1 MVASLKIG
9 VAEDELDMREFYQIV
24 IPELGHRLL
33 WAAQNGVELV
43 EFANRARPDL
53 LIVDIKMPLL
63 DGLDAVRSVTRDH
76 PLLVIVVSGHHD
88 QETME
93 RAEAE
98 QLMGYLIKPIREAD
112 LRAAITIATKRF
124 DELQLLREARA
135 RRSAGEAKGQTER
148 VERDPSAD
156 EQREQITQQQ
166 ALKSIAGTGK
176 KRTSDSG
183 RSVTD
188 DRRQQREDGR
198 SSQLRHIPPRK
209 KSLAAVR
216 RHTE

>member
-1 MVASLKIG
+1 MIASLKIG
-9 VAEDELDMREFYQIV
+9 VAEDEFDMREFYQIV

-33 WAAQNGVELV
+33 WVAQNGVELV

-93 RAEAE
+93 RAETE

-112 LRAAITIATKRF
+112 LKAAITIAAKRF
-124 DELQLLREARA
+124 DEMQLMREGMAK
-135 RRSAGEAKGQTER
+135 RSAGEEKARQS
-148 VERDPSAD
+148 VLSAI
-156 EQREQITQQQ
+156 QVLTTTRQITQQQ
-166 ALKSIAGTGK
+166 ALNRLRELAK
-176 KRTSDSG
+176 KERRTLAQVSQTIVDSVEAIG
-183 RSVTD
+183 
-188 DRRQQREDGR
+188 
-198 SSQLRHIPPRK
+198 
-209 KSLAAVR
+209 AN
-216 RHTE
+216 

>member
-1 MVASLKIG
+1 MVSSLSIG
-9 VAEDELDMREFYQIV
+9 VADDEPDMREFYQIV

-43 EFANRARPDL
+43 EFANRAPPDL

-98 QLMGYLIKPIREAD
+98 QIMGYLIKPIREAD
-112 LRAAITIATKRF
+112 LRAAITIAAKRF
-124 DELQLLREARA
+124 DEMQLLREGTAQ
-135 RRSAGEAKGQTER
+135 RSAGEEKARQS
-148 VERDPSAD
+148 VLSAI
-156 EQREQITQQQ
+156 QVLTTTRQITQQQ
-166 ALKSIAGTGK
+166 ALNRLRELAK
-176 KRTSDSG
+176 KE
-183 RSVTD
+183 
-188 DRRQQREDGR
+188 RR
-198 SSQLRHIPPRK
+198 
-209 KSLAAVR
+209 SLAQVSQTIVDSVEAIGAN
-216 RHTE
+216 